1 MQSVFQLMFSLEN
14 LPSYINLIVIKHYNL
29 ESKIQS
35 LLPTQGIILACLAF
49 CCSTTKFSTN
59 ERCISNTKIHKHV
72 VQSQFVQL
80 SKQYVFFC
88 IFCVAGKHLGGKPS
102 MQVEYASHI
111 CNIFPV

>member
-1 MQSVFQLMFSLEN
+1 MHSVFQLMFSLEN

-49 CCSTTKFSTN
+49 CCSTTN

-72 VQSQFVQL
+72 VQSQIVQL

-88 IFCVAGKHLGGKPS
+88 IFLCCRQTPRRQTKHARR
-102 MQVEYASHI
+102 E
-111 CNIFPV
+111 CFPHL